1 MQAEDG
7 KAKRTTRDGVVEMDA
22 VIGSATG
29 AMRGRGCGM
38 KMDSARAEDA
48 RGRERIGEV

>member
-7 KAKRTTRDGVVEMDA
+7 KAKRATRDGVVMDA